1 MDTAPS
7 SGVPPKTAQL
17 QIRVTPGQKA
27 ALRREARAAGCDV
40 STFVLARALPPRDH
54 RLRDAVH
61 ALRDHP
67 SPGYV
72 LAEIHDLLAAAA
84 PIEFP
89 ALVAAVDLHDLDA
102 LHQNYVA
109 AMVEQA
115 AALKDVLPPAW
126 TREIAP
132 LGTPYFAAPLRS
144 LRAHLLAVSP
154 VPFKRRN
161 LFVDSSIGAKV

>member
-1 MDTAPS
+1 MTAKS
-7 SGVPPKTAQL
+7 AQL
-17 QIRVTPGQKA
+17 QIRVTPAQKA
-27 ALRREARAAGCDV
+27 ALKREARAAGCDV
-40 STFVLARALPPRDH
+40 STFVLARALPARDQ
-54 RLRDAVH
+54 RLREAVR

-84 PIEFP
+84 PLEFA
-89 ALVAAVDLHDLDA
+89 ALGVPTELRDLDS

-115 AALKDVLPPAW
+115 AALKGVAPPAW
-126 TREIAP
+126 TRDVVP
-132 LGTPYFAAPLRS
+132 LETPYFAAPLRS
-144 LRAHLLAVSP
+144 LRAHLLTVSP

-161 LFVDSSIGAKV
+161 LFVDASIGARV